1 MEEFFCF
8 ETLNHYLSD
17 SSFVYCNFIFIH
29 LWTVRELKPS
39 YIVKSLIIMT
49 SFFFLL
55 GKDKEKNDKQ
65 AGQKMRV
72 AGADDR

>member
-1 MEEFFCF
+1 
-8 ETLNHYLSD
+8 
-17 SSFVYCNFIFIH
+17 
-29 LWTVRELKPS
+29 
-39 YIVKSLIIMT
+39 MT